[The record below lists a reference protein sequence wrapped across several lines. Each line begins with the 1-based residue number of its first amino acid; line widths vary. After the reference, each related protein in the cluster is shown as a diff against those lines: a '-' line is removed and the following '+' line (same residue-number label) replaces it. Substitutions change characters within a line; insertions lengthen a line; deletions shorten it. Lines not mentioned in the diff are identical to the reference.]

1 MESRKNEEFWARLL
15 GEDVARTMDEE
26 RNGELYQE
34 VMEQKEGVLKPL
46 YQLFDS
52 VVERVDWEGMEG
64 EFRGFYGWFFS
75 VALSYAEKQFQKLFD
90 ICQDAK
96 AVLLYNVYE
105 AVKMI
110 PIRCLIWEIH
120 RCKEDGK
127 LKGYALLE
135 EKSSD
140 AMSQEER
147 RKGTASQEEYHFY
160 DTHMLGDI
168 AYVRDICQKYP
179 ELLRLML
186 VKIDWTVRELAC
198 IAEAVEADEEEIR
211 ELFCAGRPFS
221 KVRMITCALSD
232 THRGGK
238 TVAEVALDNGVRI
251 FYKPRSLQKEN
262 EYQRAY
268 EWFGRKLGI
277 ETYCMKRICRKDYGW
292 EERIEREECDSE
304 EAVRRYFYRLGMQL
318 CLCYLVNGSD
328 LHGENIMAKG
338 EFPVIVDMETCSGN
352 RRRGGENEQE
362 RQNVLSDFLQDGVS
376 RTGILPIPVWG
387 RSSEEGTLSGS
398 KSVRTSSPGGRLVG
412 ASSSGGRLD
421 GVSPD
426 GVARGINVSAL
437 HKAEKITAPFR
448 LPVIEHA
455 GTSDI
460 AVAYRKGEL
469 ELPDSLPYLRGK
481 PVDAAGHRRELV
493 AGFVDAYRLVWEN
506 KEDAEAL
513 LRPLWQSESR
523 YVARHTQQYSMYL
536 FTSLHPDFM
545 KSAKERIRFLHVL
558 RKTGAGVSPDD
569 EGRELFWQ
577 ELRDMINMDIPYFSC
592 KGDSLSLVASD
603 GTEIPRFFV
612 ASAFEE
618 GKRKFKRLGEA
629 DLQRQMMLISY
640 SLLMLGEGD
649 ETDCS
654 REMPGMAYVGKM
666 RPLTEERSLEAVR
679 GIAQTIC
686 RLRID
691 ENGKEGE
698 KDAAQGMVCDVGQ
711 NAACD
716 ASLCVTRDMDSD
728 MLWPD
733 LQFYGD
739 GGWGV
744 RPLGMDLYDG
754 LPGVA
759 LFFAALSEKMP
770 DASEREEYGRMF
782 SRLCGQMFDYTDER
796 ERVEK
801 TENMGM
807 FVGESSLWYAYLLL
821 WEIKKDSTFLEYAV
835 KQERIVRERRG
846 RANEAD
852 LLTGDAGCILC
863 YLKMYE
869 CMAQYEEMQECG
881 KASKRKGACP
891 IQGEWTNK
899 RRYLERAVDIGER
912 LWERAEPQE
921 SGCGWTIRGESVP
934 LAGMAHGNSGGIY
947 AYAGLLEQT
956 RNPIYVGRIRKL
968 AEYEDTLYS
977 DALGNWKDV
986 RKQHADGR
994 KGRNMVAWCHGAA
1007 GILLS
1012 RLKLDSLPEFQDD
1025 AFVKRDIG
1033 HAVAALK
1040 YGEIPD
1046 NICLCHGLA
1055 GNYLIIKWYLQK
1067 YFDKELE
1074 ERGEVLLRLLVR
1086 RLEDGGHAAAQERNR
1101 VGLMCGL
1108 AGAGMVWII

>member
-1 MESRKNEEFWARLL
+1 MESRKNEAFWARLL
-15 GEDVARTMDEE
+15 GEDVARTMDEK

-34 VMEQKEGVLKPL
+34 VMEQKEGALKSL

-52 VVERVDWEGMEG
+52 VVECVDWEGMEG

-90 ICQDAK
+90 ICEDAK
-96 AVLLYNVYE
+96 SVLLYNVYE

-127 LKGYALLE
+127 LKSHALLE
-135 EKSSD
+135 EKSSV
-140 AMSQEER
+140 AMLQEER
-147 RKGTASQEEYHFY
+147 RKGSASQEEYHFY

-168 AYVRDICQKYP
+168 AYVRDICQTYP

-221 KVRMITCALSD
+221 KVCMITCALSD

-262 EYQRAY
+262 EYQRVY

-277 ETYCMKRICRKDYGW
+277 ETYCMKKICRKDYGW
-292 EERIEREECDSE
+292 EERIEHEECDSE
-304 EAVRRYFYRLGMQL
+304 EAARRYFYRLGMQL

-352 RRRGGENEQE
+352 RRRGGETVGKAKEKAIGEEMPETERMRKVRFTENEQE

-387 RSSEEGTLSGS
+387 GPSGEGTLSGS
-398 KSVRTSSPGGRLVG
+398 RSVRASSPGNKLVG

-421 GVSPD
+421 GASPD
-426 GVARGINVSAL
+426 GVAGGINVSAL
-437 HKAEKITAPFR
+437 YKAGKITAPFR

-460 AVAYRKGEL
+460 VVSYRKGEL

-493 AGFVDAYRLVWEN
+493 AGFVDAYRLVLEN
-506 KEDAEAL
+506 QEDAEAL

-536 FTSLHPDFM
+536 FTSLHQDFM

-558 RKTGAGVSPDD
+558 RKTGAGVSLDD

-654 REMPGMAYVGKM
+654 KEMSGVVSVAGESEAADRSEGFATDCLREMSGVASATDAKEVRFVM
-666 RPLTEERSLEAVR
+666 EEKKWAAVR
-679 GIAQTIC
+679 GIAQAIC

-716 ASLCVTRDMDSD
+716 ASLCVNRDMDSD

-739 GGWGV
+739 GGWSV

-754 LPGVA
+754 LSGVA

-782 SRLCGQMFDYTDER
+782 SRLCRQMFDYTDER

-807 FVGESSLWYAYLLL
+807 FVGESPLWYAYLLL
-821 WEIKKDSTFLEYAV
+821 WEIKKNFCFLEYAG
-835 KQERIVRERRG
+835 KQERIVREQRG

-881 KASKRKGACP
+881 KASKRKGACL

-899 RRYLERAVDIGER
+899 RRYLERAVEIGER

-968 AEYEDTLYS
+968 VEYEDTLYS

-994 KGRNMVAWCHGAA
+994 KGRNMVA
-1007 GILLS
+1007 
-1012 RLKLDSLPEFQDD
+1012 
-1025 AFVKRDIG
+1025 
-1033 HAVAALK
+1033 
-1040 YGEIPD
+1040 
-1046 NICLCHGLA
+1046 
-1055 GNYLIIKWYLQK
+1055 
-1067 YFDKELE
+1067 
-1074 ERGEVLLRLLVR
+1074 
-1086 RLEDGGHAAAQERNR
+1086 
-1101 VGLMCGL
+1101 
-1108 AGAGMVWII
+1108 